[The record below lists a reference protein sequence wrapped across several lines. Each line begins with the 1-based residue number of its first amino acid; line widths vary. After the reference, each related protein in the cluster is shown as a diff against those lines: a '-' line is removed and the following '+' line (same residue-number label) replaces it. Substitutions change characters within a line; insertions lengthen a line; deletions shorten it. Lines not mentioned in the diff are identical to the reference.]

1 MEHGF
6 FHPDRGYWQT
16 VRAPPQHILAAYP
29 AGTIEVPLK
38 PGVEHE
44 WIGGEWVHVPTPP
57 EELLAEERAAMVCSP
72 AQMRLSLL
80 SAGLLNTVQ
89 GIADSDPAASIVW
102 EYATRIERLSPLVD
116 ALGGPNGFSPEQID
130 DIFRAAMQVQV

>member
-1 MEHGF
+1 MRFMHMPMGGVTMSDMME
-6 FHPDRGYWQT
+6 
-16 VRAPPQHILAAYP
+16 
-29 AGTIEVPLK
+29 
-38 PGVEHE
+38 VEHVT
-44 WIGGEWVHVPTPP
+44 INAKTGEKSVTITMEPIVPPSI
-57 EELLAEERAAMVCSP
+57 EEIRASMVCSP

-80 SAGLLNTVQ
+80 SAGLLDQVQ